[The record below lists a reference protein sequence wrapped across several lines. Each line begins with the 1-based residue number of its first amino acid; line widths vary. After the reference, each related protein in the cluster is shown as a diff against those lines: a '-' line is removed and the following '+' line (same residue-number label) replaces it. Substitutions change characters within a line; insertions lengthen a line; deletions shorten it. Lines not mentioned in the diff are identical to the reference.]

1 MPEPEV
7 GPELALLGKDVG
19 AWSAEITVTPQPG
32 AEPQSS
38 TGLLIARL
46 ICGGRWLVT
55 EFKNHTTGFEGHGIY
70 GFNPATRRYVGTW
83 VDDMRSNLYLGEGD
97 WDEASR
103 TLTFHWSAALP
114 GGRSMTWR
122 EITTSISDSERVF
135 RVVFPGPDGHEFE
148 MMHVRYRRE

>member
-1 MPEPEV
+1 MPEPEI

-38 TGLLIARL
+38 TGRLIARL
-46 ICGGRWLVT
+46 ICGGRWQVSD
-55 EFKNHTTGFEGHGIY
+55 FKNHTTGFEGHGIY

-83 VDDMRSNLYLGEGD
+83 VDDMRSSLYLGEGD

-103 TLTFHWSAALP
+103 TMTFHWSAALP

-122 EITTSISDSERVF
+122 EITTSISDSERDF
-135 RVVFPGPDGHEFE
+135 RVVFPGPDGQDFQ